1 LRIFKKP
8 IKFLKIKLKGG
19 QFNLLKPPNFLKLYF
34 PKMKFYVKQYAQK
47 NKELLKLIETISNT

>member
-47 NKELLKLIETISNT
+47 IKNF